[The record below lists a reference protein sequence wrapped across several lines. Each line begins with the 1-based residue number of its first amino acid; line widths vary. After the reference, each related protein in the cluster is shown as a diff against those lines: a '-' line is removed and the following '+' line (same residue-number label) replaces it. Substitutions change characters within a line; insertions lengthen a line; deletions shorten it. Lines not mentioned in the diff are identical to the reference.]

1 MAKGLNP
8 FLIMHLQIIVAFAML
23 LWWPET
29 PPRDLWLTHPVWCP
43 ILAWAV
49 PVTCVFLG
57 QLLSKRT
64 QIRLRTKGSRVSAA
78 LNAFHRQTG
87 LLRLIML
94 AGLAGTLF
102 FTACPQILMSQTYI
116 SVLSGLPQM
125 CLLLPYMVGLIGLW
139 WVIHP
144 VEKASRDAGFLGST
158 STRLEYVLFN
168 VRHQLL
174 IVAIPLTFIVFAYA
188 ATHENR
194 AWFVKHTG
202 SPWAPEAILGL
213 TATILFILSPLLLR
227 YIWSTK
233 SLPPG
238 PLRHKLEA
246 LCERI
251 DLRVRDILVWNSDG
265 QMVNA
270 AVMGLFPQLRYILLS
285 DTLIEKMNDEEIES
299 VFGHE
304 AGHIYHHHIPFFLLF
319 AFASMLI
326 VSGVMEFLTRM
337 STGMRPVWDLNRDTI
352 QFIGMGS
359 LVPLWGI
366 CFGWIS
372 RRFERQ
378 ADVYGAWCASPHE
391 SAGDCP
397 NACAVHNESDSP
409 TPRGKGVCAT
419 GARVF
424 VGALRKVAI
433 LNGIPPE
440 EPSWRHSSIA
450 SRMAFLTA
458 QSGDPMLAGRFA
470 SRIRTI
476 KRTLLTCCTIGV
488 VIAAV
493 YIWNQPRYR
502 QDVIRSIFQ
511 PIGRLIGR

>member
-1 MAKGLNP
+1 
-8 FLIMHLQIIVAFAML
+8 ML
-23 LWWPET
+23 LWWPES
-29 PPRDLWLTHPVWCP
+29 PPRDVWLSDPFWCP
-43 ILAWAV
+43 VFAWAV

-57 QLLSKRT
+57 HIFSKRT
-64 QIRLRTKGSRVSAA
+64 GLRLRTRANRLSAT
-78 LNAFHRQTG
+78 LNSFHRKIG
-87 LLRLIML
+87 LLRLTML
-94 AGLAGTLF
+94 AGVGVSLF
-102 FTACPQILMSQTYI
+102 LTACPQQLMDRPFI

-125 CLLLPYMVGLIGLW
+125 CLLLPYLVGLIALW
-139 WVIHP
+139 WVVHP

-158 STRLEYVLFN
+158 SNRFEYVLFN

-174 IVAIPLTFIVFAYA
+174 IVAIPLTLIVFAYA
-188 ATHENR
+188 ATQENR
-194 AWFVKHTG
+194 DWFVKHVG

-213 TATILFILSPLLLR
+213 TATVLFILSPLLLR
-227 YIWSTK
+227 YIWPTT

-238 PLRHKLEA
+238 PLRDKLEA
-246 LCERI
+246 LCKRI
-251 DLRVRDILVWNSDG
+251 NLRVRDILVWHSDG

-304 AGHIYHHHIPFFLLF
+304 AGHIYHHHIPYFLLF
-319 AFASMLI
+319 ALASMLI
-326 VSGVMEFLTRM
+326 VSAVMEFLTRM
-337 STGMRPVWDLNRDTI
+337 STGLNPAWDLSRDTI
-352 QFIGMGS
+352 QIIGIGA

-378 ADVYGAWCASPHE
+378 ADVYGAWCAAPHE
-391 SAGDCP
+391 QALNCKTP
-397 NACAVHNESDSP
+397 CVVHDGNESA
-409 TPRGKGVCAT
+409 TPAAKEIRVCST

-424 VGALRKVAI
+424 VGALRKVAF
-433 LNGIPPE
+433 LNGIPPT

-458 QSGDPMLAGRFA
+458 QSGDPVMARRFA
-470 SRIRTI
+470 QRIRAI
-476 KRTLLTCCTIGV
+476 KRTLLVSCSIGL
-488 VIAAV
+488 VIAAI

-502 QDVIRSIFQ
+502 QDVIRSVFR
-511 PIGRLIGR
+511 PIGRLFGQ

>member
-1 MAKGLNP
+1 
-8 FLIMHLQIIVAFAML
+8 ML
-23 LWWPET
+23 LWWPEN
-29 PPRDLWLTHPVWCP
+29 PPKDLWLSDPFWCP
-43 ILAWAV
+43 VFAWAV

-57 QLLSKRT
+57 HLITKRT
-64 QIRLRTKGSRVSAA
+64 RLKLKTRTDRVTAA
-78 LNAFHRQTG
+78 LNSFHRQTS
-87 LLRLIML
+87 LLRMAML
-94 AGLAGTLF
+94 AGVGVTLF
-102 FTACPQILMSQTYI
+102 MTACPQQLMDQPYI

-125 CLLLPYMVGLIGLW
+125 CLLLPYLVGLIALW

-158 STRLEYVLFN
+158 SSRFEYVIFN

-174 IVAIPLTFIVFAYA
+174 IVAIPLTLIVFAYA
-188 ATHENR
+188 ATQENR
-194 AWFVKHTG
+194 DWFVKHVG
-202 SPWAPEAILGL
+202 SPWAPEAILGS
-213 TATILFILSPLLLR
+213 TATVLFVLSPLLLR
-227 YIWSTK
+227 YIWSTT

-238 PLRHKLEA
+238 PLRDRLES
-246 LCERI
+246 LCKRI
-251 DLRVRDILVWNSDG
+251 NLRVRDILVWHSDG

-285 DTLIEKMNDEEIES
+285 DTLIEKMNDDEIES

-304 AGHIYHHHIPFFLLF
+304 AGHIYHHHIPYFLMF
-319 AFASMLI
+319 ALASMLI

-337 STGMRPVWDLNRDTI
+337 SGGLNPTWNLSRETI
-352 QFIGMGS
+352 QIIGIGA

-391 SAGDCP
+391 SELDCQKPCAIHDP
-397 NACAVHNESDSP
+397 NDPPMTAANEI
-409 TPRGKGVCAT
+409 GVCST
-419 GARVF
+419 GAQVF
-424 VGALRKVAI
+424 VGALRKVAF
-433 LNGIPPE
+433 LNGIPPA

-458 QSGDPMLAGRFA
+458 QSGDPIMAKRFA
-470 SRIRTI
+470 GKIRAI
-476 KRTLLTCCTIGV
+476 KRTLLVCCAIGL

-493 YIWNQPRYR
+493 YIWNQPGYR
-502 QDVIRSIFQ
+502 QDIIRSVFK
-511 PIGRLIGR
+511 PIGRLFGQ

>member
-1 MAKGLNP
+1 
-8 FLIMHLQIIVAFAML
+8 
-23 LWWPET
+23 
-29 PPRDLWLTHPVWCP
+29 
-43 ILAWAV
+43 
-49 PVTCVFLG
+49 
-57 QLLSKRT
+57 
-64 QIRLRTKGSRVSAA
+64 
-78 LNAFHRQTG
+78 
-87 LLRLIML
+87 
-94 AGLAGTLF
+94 
-102 FTACPQILMSQTYI
+102 
-116 SVLSGLPQM
+116 M
-125 CLLLPYMVGLIGLW
+125 CLLLPYLVGLIALW

-158 STRLEYVLFN
+158 SSRFEYVLFN

-174 IVAIPLTFIVFAYA
+174 IVAIPLTLIVFAYA
-188 ATHENR
+188 ATQENR
-194 AWFVKHTG
+194 LWFVKHVG

-227 YIWSTK
+227 YIWSTT

-238 PLRHKLEA
+238 PLREKLEA
-246 LCERI
+246 LCGRI
-251 DLRVRDILVWNSDG
+251 NLNVRDILVWHSDG

-285 DTLIEKMNDEEIES
+285 DTLIEKMSDDEIES

-304 AGHIYHHHIPFFLLF
+304 AGHIYYHHIPYFLLF
-319 AFASMLI
+319 AFASMLV
-326 VSGVMEFLTRM
+326 VSGLMEFLTRM
-337 STGMRPVWDLNRDTI
+337 STGFNPAWELNRDTI
-352 QFIGMGS
+352 QFIGMGA

-391 SAGDCP
+391 RMIDCRNP
-397 NACAVHNESDSP
+397 CAVHSDNDLPIPVKNEI
-409 TPRGKGVCAT
+409 GVCST
-419 GARVF
+419 GAQVF
-424 VGALRKVAI
+424 VGALRKVAF
-433 LNGIPPE
+433 LNGIPPT

-458 QSGDPMLAGRFA
+458 QSGDPIMARRFAGR
-470 SRIRTI
+470 IRAI
-476 KRTLLTCCTIGV
+476 KRALLMCCSIGI

-502 QDVIRSIFQ
+502 QDVIRSVFK
-511 PIGRLIGR
+511 PIGRLFGQ

>member
-1 MAKGLNP
+1 
-8 FLIMHLQIIVAFAML
+8 MHLQIIVAFAML
-23 LWWPET
+23 LWWPDG
-29 PPRDLWLTHPVWCP
+29 PARNLWLSDPFWCP
-43 ILAWAV
+43 VFAWAV

-57 QLLSKRT
+57 HLLAKRT
-64 QIRLRTKGSRVSAA
+64 RNRLKTRSNRVTAT

-87 LLRLIML
+87 LLRLVML
-94 AGLAGTLF
+94 VGLAVSLF
-102 FTACPQILMSQTYI
+102 FTACPQQLMNQPYI

-125 CLLLPYMVGLIGLW
+125 CLLIPYMFGLIGLW

-144 VEKASRDAGFLGST
+144 VENASREAGFLGSN
-158 STRLEYVLFN
+158 STRLEYVIFN

-174 IVAIPLTFIVFAYA
+174 IVAIPLTLIVFAYA

-194 AWFVKHTG
+194 EWFVKHTG

-227 YIWSTK
+227 YIWSTT
-233 SLPPG
+233 SLPQG
-238 PLRHKLEA
+238 ELRDKLER

-251 DLRVRDILVWNSDG
+251 NLRVRDILVWHSDG

-285 DTLIEKMNDEEIES
+285 DTLIEKMNDDEIES

-319 AFASMLI
+319 AFSSMLI
-326 VSGVMEFLTRM
+326 VSAVMEFLTRM
-337 STGMRPVWDLNRDTI
+337 STGMNPIWNLDQDTI
-352 QFIGMGS
+352 QFIGMGA
-359 LVPLWGI
+359 LVPLWGV

-378 ADVYGAWCASPHE
+378 ADVYGAWCASPFE
-391 SAGDCP
+391 RDIDCATP
-397 NACAVHNESDSP
+397 CAVHCDFETQSANASDS
-409 TPRGKGVCAT
+409 GVCST
-419 GARVF
+419 GAHVF

-450 SRMAFLTA
+450 SRMTFLTA
-458 QSGDPMLAGRFA
+458 QSGDPIMAQRF
-470 SRIRTI
+470 SGTIRAI
-476 KRTLLTCCTIGV
+476 KRTLLMCCSIGLV
-488 VIAAV
+488 VAAI

-502 QDVIRSIFQ
+502 QDVIRSVFK
-511 PIGRLIGR
+511 PIGRLFNR